1 MRTWVYTQGEREVL
15 KKVFTLDHIAK
26 PICLKPRRSF
36 MIVIMIFVIACVAV
50 VSFPFPGGDR
60 TKRAKKWASEGVRL
74 G

>member
-1 MRTWVYTQGEREVL
+1 MYTQGEREVL
-15 KKVFTLDHIAK
+15 KKGFTLDHIAK
-26 PICLKPRRSF
+26 PICLKPRPF